1 MQKTTS
7 NCRHF
12 RFMLPRAAAAATAA
26 ILCAALIAPRTTSAA
41 TATWNGT
48 TDAAWITA
56 TNWNT
61 NLIPGTG
68 DTAIFNNAGN
78 GNTIIDLGAG
88 ITLNTLL
95 FDTAGA
101 AAYTIGAGAVG
112 SQTLTLDNGGAITIN
127 AAVTTS
133 QLINA
138 ALILGNDG
146 TAQIFSITNNSTTGG
161 QLLTLAGGITG
172 STGAGIKTLAVAGA
186 GNTLISGIIG
196 NGTTGTV
203 ALTKSD
209 AGTLTLSGVNTFTGG
224 VTLNAGR
231 LNINNAAALG
241 NTATGG
247 LTINGGIIDNTSG
260 AAITTTT
267 AKAQTWAGDFT
278 FAGTNDLNFNSGV
291 VTLTGAGS
299 RTVTLNGGTLTVGRM
314 TSVSTG
320 LNVTGPGVLAITT
333 TAASNIGGTLDV
345 ATGSTF
351 RFNTGAAA
359 GTTHDFIATGLTGGG
374 TIGNGGGAVRWLF
387 VNNAV
392 DNTFSGVLQ
401 NGGTAGLGLNK
412 GGAGTL
418 TLSGA
423 NTYTDRTTINLGTV
437 KVTGSITAN
446 STSGNIVITPASGA
460 TARMVIDGGSLL
472 LGGTFTGNGT
482 IVVGNITGGT
492 AILDMA
498 SGSITTGGTA
508 TARELW
514 VGRGGFGVANLSGG
528 TINLGGWLVG
538 GITTAGATGIW
549 NLNGTNITVAN
560 LGNFGATLG
569 ATANTTGVMN
579 LTAGSF
585 TNTQTV
591 GTFSGIFVGESG
603 LGIMNVSGTGVAT
616 LGGSATSAALTIGG
630 NLSTSAGTGIVNLG
644 AVGSGGGTINT
655 MRVRKGS
662 GTATFNFHG
671 GTLRA
676 SAGAA
681 TDFMTGLTNA
691 YVYSEGANIDTNG
704 QTITIAQVLR
714 APTDSGVTA
723 ISVAGTGFVT
733 TGYTAAP
740 LVTISGGTGSGA
752 TAVATI
758 DASGNLTGITITN
771 PGVYTVA
778 PTTVTLSGGGYAT
791 TSVSTDAITTA
802 ANVSGGLT
810 KNGAGSLTLTGQ
822 STYTGGTTVNAGTL
836 VLAGANNGTGTV
848 RGTLT
853 INSGALVQATTAN
866 AFGFNTGVS
875 ITTVNNLGGTLETTA
890 AGDQGFN
897 TTYNLTGATMTSNGG
912 LSSAAATSYWVLGKM
927 AGQSDAV
934 NSFASATTSTI
945 AGRLHLRNDNG
956 NTNVV
961 FTVED
966 GAAATD
972 LLISAAIT
980 QNAAV
985 GITKTGA
992 GVMSLSG
999 ANTYSGVTTINA
1011 GTLHLDNAGALGGGG
1026 NITFT
1031 GGMLQYGVN
1040 NAVDYS
1046 SKIVNSTSAIRIDT
1060 NGQNV
1065 TYASALAAS
1074 NTGGLIKMGS
1084 GTLSLGAPALYTGS
1098 TTVNTG
1104 TLSVSG
1110 LAGTATVSSGATL
1123 AGTGTIAGL
1132 LTLDAGSTLTMQNGT
1147 AGTITLASGLTIS
1160 GASILGFDLG
1170 SSADL
1175 LALTGGAL
1183 NASGVTTLNFADIGV
1198 VAGTYNL
1205 ITGAAGI
1212 SLSNFTSS
1220 VSTLGGFNLSLS
1232 ILTGD
1237 TLAVTLSTSAPP
1249 SAYWKG
1255 DVNALWNTNNSGNTN
1270 WDSSQSGGTDA
1281 GALPQAAT
1289 DVFFAAD
1296 GATNLSTTLGADTS
1310 IKSLTVSSPSSVG
1323 IAGGNSLT
1331 LSGTGGIN
1339 QQSGAGAL
1347 SITATTV
1354 MLGASQPWNNNSSNA
1369 LTVGS
1374 NVTGLATSGTFT
1386 LTLGG
1391 SGSGS
1396 TNLSGIISNG
1406 SGGGNVALVA
1416 NKTGGAVTLSGNS
1429 TYSGGTTLAV
1439 GTTLNLNNGGT
1450 SSSNSAIGTGTF
1462 FIQGGTIDNT
1472 SGSALTLAT
1481 NNVQEWN
1488 GDFTFVGSNALN
1500 LGAGAVNLGA
1510 NRTLTITASTL
1521 TVGGNILAGG
1531 GSFGITKTG
1540 AGTLVFSGTAANT
1553 YTGATTVNEGV
1564 LRLGKTAGVNAIASP
1579 TLTIGDGAGSADT
1592 VQLIAADQI
1601 ADITDVTIA
1610 SSGIF
1615 DLNGNGETFDGLAAT
1630 AATALVDNSA
1640 AIAATLAIGANSATA
1655 TFAGV
1660 IQNSGGGA
1668 LSLTKL
1674 GTGVQTLTGTN
1685 TYTGIT
1691 TISAGTLQIGSGGT
1705 TGAIGAG
1712 NVINNGTLTF
1722 NRSDAISISNVIS
1735 GTGALVKA
1743 GTGTLTLSS
1752 LNTYT
1757 GATTVSGGT
1766 LLLTGAINTG
1776 NTANIGQVTVGNT
1789 ANVNAVLVID
1799 GGTLNASKNTSPS
1812 IAVGS
1817 VANSRGFVRMTSGTI
1832 TTGSEFHLGRGAGAF
1847 AAMSLIDGSVTSGSW
1862 FVVGFN
1868 NDRAILNHSGGNIT
1882 LSTNRMTIGAGGGG
1896 SIGVYNATGTAAFSA
1911 TGGGGG
1917 MYVGENG
1924 LGILNVSGSANV
1936 SLGPNGLTLGRV
1948 ASGNGTVNLLGGT
1961 ITTNIVNKGAGTGTF
1976 NFNGGLLK
1984 ANVANANFMT
1994 GLTNAFV
2001 YSGGANIDSG
2011 GFDITIAQPLQAPTG
2026 SGVSSIAV
2034 TDGGSGYV
2042 DTPVVVLSGGSG
2054 SGATAIATVV
2064 NGVVTGFVITNPGTG
2079 YVDGDVLTVTLHGGG
2094 ATTAA
2099 TAGTVS
2105 LAANTSGGLTKTG
2118 AGVLTLSG
2126 TSTYTG
2132 GTTVNGGTLA
2142 LGHATDT
2149 LVDSGAV
2156 TVNGGTLD
2164 VGINSDTVGTVT
2176 LMSGAITGTT
2186 GVLTGSSYA
2195 VQSGTVSGILGGSGA
2210 LTKTTSGTAAITSA
2224 NTYAGGTSVNAGTL
2238 RANNTAGS
2246 ATGSGN
2252 VVVAS
2257 GARLAGTGTV
2267 GLITS
2272 TQNITVNSG
2281 GVLEVGNTGD
2291 LAAENLNV
2299 ATSGAGTISLLGTLE
2314 FDIYDNLGG
2323 ENPSSS
2329 NDQLLLFSDTSVV
2342 LSGTLKVTDTTA
2354 FSTDWAEGDKW
2365 RLIDW
2370 SAVTAGTKFTGG
2382 FTTLDLPTLDAG
2394 LSWLTSTDASGFY
2407 ISVGV
2412 VPEPDRAL
2420 LLLGGL
2426 ALLVMRRRRRP

>member
-1 MQKTTS
+1 MEKNIIS
-7 NCRHF
+7 HCGPRIG
-12 RFMLPRAAAAATAA
+12 LPGLASA
-26 ILCAALIAPRTTSAA
+26 IVGACVLLLALQPAPAA

-48 TDAAWITA
+48 TDAVWGTT

-61 NLIPGTG
+61 SLVPGTG
-68 DTAIFNNAGN
+68 DTATFNNAGN
-78 GNTIIDLGAG
+78 GNTNIDLGAG
-88 ITLNTLL
+88 IILNTLL

-101 AAYTIGAGAVG
+101 GAYTIGSGAAG

-127 AAVTTS
+127 ATVTTS

-138 ALILGNDG
+138 GLVLGNDG
-146 TAQIFSITNNSTTGG
+146 TAQLFSITNNSTTGG
-161 QLLTLAGGITG
+161 QLLTLAGGISG

-186 GNTLISGIIG
+186 GNTLISGIIS

-209 AGTLTLSGVNTFTGG
+209 AGTLTLSGVNTYTGG
-224 VTLNAGR
+224 VTLNGGR

-241 NTATGG
+241 NTATGV
-247 LTINGGIIDNTSG
+247 LTINGGIINNTSG

-278 FAGTNDLNFNSGV
+278 FSGTNDLNFNSGV
-291 VTLTGAGS
+291 VTLTGSGS
-299 RTVTLNGGTLTVGRM
+299 RTVNVSAGTLTVGRM

-374 TIGNGGGAVRWLF
+374 TIGNGGGAIRWLF
-387 VNNAV
+387 INNAV

-401 NGGTAGLGLNK
+401 NGGAAGLGLNK

-423 NTYTDRTTINLGTV
+423 STYTDRTTLNLGTI
-437 KVTGSITAN
+437 KVTGSINAGNTA
-446 STSGNIVITPASGA
+446 GHILITPASGT
-460 TARMVIDGGSLL
+460 TARMVVEGGSILV
-472 LGGTFTGNGT
+472 GGSFTGNAAF
-482 IVVGNITGGT
+482 VVGNTTGGT
-492 AILDMA
+492 AILDMT

-508 TARELW
+508 TLREIW
-514 VGRGGFGVANLSGG
+514 VGRAGFGVANISGG
-528 TINLGGWLVG
+528 TVTIGGYLVS
-538 GITTAGATGIW
+538 GITTVGATGIW
-549 NLNGTNITVAN
+549 NINGGAVSIGTI
-560 LGNFGATLG
+560 GNFGATLG

-579 LTAGSF
+579 ITAGSF

-591 GTFSGIFVGESG
+591 GTASGIFVGENG
-603 LGIMNVSGTGVAT
+603 LGILNVSGTGLAT
-616 LGGSATSAALTIGG
+616 LGGSASSAGLTIGG
-630 NLSTSAGTGIVNLG
+630 NLGTAAGTGIVNLG
-644 AVGSGGGTINT
+644 AIGAGGGTIDA

-671 GTLRA
+671 GILKA
-676 SAGAA
+676 STGAA
-681 TDFMTGLTNA
+681 TAFMTGLTNA

-704 QTITIAQVLR
+704 QTITIGQALL
-714 APTDSGVTA
+714 APTDSGVSS
-723 ISVAGTGFVT
+723 ISLAGTGFTT
-733 TGYTAAP
+733 TGYTTAP

-758 DASGNLTGITITN
+758 DASGNLAGITITN

-802 ANVSGGLT
+802 ANTSGGLA

-822 STYTGGTTVNAGTL
+822 STYTGGTIVNAGTL

-848 RGTLT
+848 RGALT
-853 INSGALVQATTAN
+853 INSGALVQATTVN
-866 AFGFNTGVS
+866 AFGYNIGLG

-934 NSFASATTSTI
+934 NSFASAATSTI

-956 NTNVV
+956 NTSVV

-972 LLISAAIT
+972 LLVYAAIT

-992 GVMSLSG
+992 GTMSLSG
-999 ANTYSGVTTINA
+999 VNTYTGVTTINA
-1011 GTLHLDNAGALGGGG
+1011 GTLHLDSAGALGGGG

-1031 GGMLQYGVN
+1031 GGTLQHGIN

-1046 SKIVNSTSAIRIDT
+1046 AKIINSTSAIRIDT
-1060 NGQNV
+1060 NGQSV
-1065 TYASALAAS
+1065 SYAAALAAS
-1074 NTGGLIKMGS
+1074 NTGGLIKSGTGTLALGAPTLYTGGTNVS
-1084 GTLSLGAPALYTGS
+1084 GGTLSI
-1098 TTVNTG
+1098 
-1104 TLSVSG
+1104 SG
-1110 LAGTATVSSGATL
+1110 LAGTATVSSGATM

-1132 LTLDAGSTLTMQNGT
+1132 LTLDSGSFLNMQNGA
-1147 AGTITLASGLTIS
+1147 AGTLTLASGLTIN
-1160 GASILGFDLG
+1160 GASTLGFDLG
-1170 SSADL
+1170 SAADL
-1175 LALTGGAL
+1175 LALTSGVL
-1183 NASGVTTLNFADIGV
+1183 NVSGVTTLNFADIGA

-1237 TLAVTLSTSAPP
+1237 TLAVTLSTSAPL

-1289 DVFFAAD
+1289 DVFFAAN
-1296 GATNLSTTLGADTS
+1296 GAANLNTALGADTS
-1310 IKSLTVSSPSSVG
+1310 IKSLTVSSTSSVG

-1331 LSGTGGIN
+1331 LAGAGGIN

-1374 NVTGLATSGTFT
+1374 NVTGLAASGTFT

-1396 TNLSGIISNG
+1396 TNLSGVIANG

-1429 TYSGGTTLAV
+1429 TYSGGTTLVA

-1462 FIQGGTIDNT
+1462 LINGGTIDNT

-1488 GDFTFVGSNALN
+1488 GDFTFTGSNALN
-1500 LGAGAVNLGA
+1500 LGTGTVNLGG
-1510 NRTLTITASTL
+1510 NRILTITASTL
-1521 TVGGNILAGG
+1521 TVGGDIRAGG
-1531 GSFGITKTG
+1531 GAFGITKTG

-1553 YTGATTVNEGV
+1553 YTGATTVNDGI
-1564 LRLGKTAGVNAIASP
+1564 LRLGKTAGVNAIAST
-1579 TLTIGDGAGSADT
+1579 TLTIGDGVGSADT
-1592 VQLIAADQI
+1592 VQLLAANQI
-1601 ADITDVTIA
+1601 VDTTDVTIA

-1615 DLNGNGETFDGLAAT
+1615 DLNGNEETFDGLAAT
-1630 AATALVDNSA
+1630 TATALVDNTA
-1640 AIAATLAIGANSATA
+1640 AIAATLAIGANNATT
-1655 TFAGV
+1655 TFAGI

-1674 GTGVQTLTGTN
+1674 GTGVQTLTGSN
-1685 TYTGIT
+1685 TYTGTT
-1691 TISAGTLQIGSGGT
+1691 TISAGTLQVGTGGT
-1705 TGAIGAG
+1705 TGTLGTG
-1712 NVINNGTLTF
+1712 NVTNNGTLTF
-1722 NRSDAISISNVIS
+1722 NRSDAISFSSIIS
-1735 GTGALVKA
+1735 GTGALIK
-1743 GTGTLTLSS
+1743 TGGGMLTLSG

-1757 GATTVSGGT
+1757 GTTTVSAGT
-1766 LLLTGAINTG
+1766 LLLTGAINAA
-1776 NTANIGQVTVGNT
+1776 NTANVGQATVGNT
-1789 ANVNAVLVID
+1789 ANVNAVLSIE

-1817 VANSRGFVRMTSGTI
+1817 VANSRGFVKMTSGTI
-1832 TTGSEFHLGRGAGAF
+1832 TTGSEFHLGRGTGAF
-1847 AAMSLIDGSVTSGSW
+1847 AAMSLIDGSVTSASW

-1868 NDRAILNHSGGNIT
+1868 NDRAILNQSGGNI
-1882 LSTNRMTIGAGGGG
+1882 LLNSNRMTIGAGGSG
-1896 SIGVYNATGTAAFSA
+1896 SIGVYNASGTGTFTA
-1911 TGGGGG
+1911 TSGSGG
-1917 MYVGENG
+1917 MHVGENG
-1924 LGILNVSGSANV
+1924 LGTLNVSGSASVN
-1936 SLGPNGLTLGRV
+1936 LATNGLTLGQL

-1961 ITTNIVNKGAGTGTF
+1961 ITTNRVNKGAGTGTF
-1976 NFNGGLLK
+1976 NFNGGTLK
-1984 ANVANANFMT
+1984 ANATNATFMT
-1994 GLTNAFV
+1994 GLTNAYV
-2001 YSGGANIDSG
+2001 HAGGAKIDSG
-2011 GFDITIAQPLQAPTG
+2011 GSDITVSQALQAPSG

-2034 TDGGSGYV
+2034 IDGGSGYV

-2079 YVDGDVLTVTLHGGG
+2079 YADGDVLTVTLHGGG

-2099 TAGTVS
+2099 MAGTIS
-2105 LAANTSGGLTKTG
+2105 LAANTSGGLTKVG
-2118 AGVLTLSG
+2118 AGVLTFSG

-2132 GTTVNGGTLA
+2132 GTTVNEGTLA
-2142 LGHATDT
+2142 LGHVTDT

-2164 VGINSDTVGTVT
+2164 VGVNSDTVGTVM
-2176 LMSGAITGTT
+2176 LMSGTITGTT

-2195 VQSGTVSGILGGSGA
+2195 VQSGTVSGTLGGSGA
-2210 LTKTTSGTAAITSA
+2210 LTKTTSGTVAITSA

-2252 VVVAS
+2252 VVVVS
-2257 GARLAGTGTV
+2257 GGRLGGTGTV

-2281 GVLEVGNTGD
+2281 GVLEVGSPGD
-2291 LAAENLNV
+2291 ITAENLSV
-2299 ATSGAGTISLLGTLE
+2299 ATSGAGTISLLGTLD

-2323 ENPSSS
+2323 ENSAES
-2329 NDQLLLFSDTSVV
+2329 NDQLLLFSDTSIV
-2342 LSGTLKVTDTTA
+2342 LSGTLKVTDTTT
-2354 FSTDWAEGDKW
+2354 FSATDWAAGDKW
-2365 RLIDW
+2365 QLLDW
-2370 SAVTAGTKFTGG
+2370 SGVTEATKFTGG
-2382 FTTLDLPTLDAG
+2382 FTTLDLPSLDSG
-2394 LSWLTSTDASGFY
+2394 LSWITSTDASGFY
-2407 ISVGV
+2407 IAVAV

-2426 ALLVMRRRRRP
+2426 ALLVLRRRRP